1 MREET
6 LVVGSRHMGLAAL
19 KACLELTLEAPL
31 IPVREPHNPFDANA
45 VKLLSLYGAP
55 VGYVQRAVAPQVAA
69 AMDAGEVVFAK
80 VVRAPNLRAGRVR
93 RMRLRYPR
101 ALLWSEPPAS
111 RDADEETSMTPGA
124 WEEEDAVEMEKE
136 RILEKVK

>member
-1 MREET
+1 VTLMREET

-69 AMDAGEVVFAK
+69 AMDAGEAVFAK

-93 RMRLRYPR
+93 RMRMRYPR
-101 ALLWSEPPAS
+101 ALLWSQEPPAEFVTMW
-111 RDADEETSMTPGA
+111 RKHPIVIRVQTP
-124 WEEEDAVEMEKE
+124 
-136 RILEKVK
+136 EKV